1 MGIFYK
7 RELLQV
13 ILKDK
18 LQYIEEVRKLKKE
31 KWLIIIGNILLFI
44 TCILQVIVK
53 LSSEVYVTLITISV
67 LLELIGIALG
77 KEE

>member
-1 MGIFYK
+1 MVNNYWKYF
-7 RELLQV
+7 
-13 ILKDK
+13 
-18 LQYIEEVRKLKKE
+18 
-31 KWLIIIGNILLFI
+31 IIYYLHTSSNS
-44 TCILQVIVK
+44 K

>member
-1 MGIFYK
+1 MISTCFYDNIFK
-7 RELLQV
+7 N
-13 ILKDK
+13 K

>member
-1 MGIFYK
+1 M
-7 RELLQV
+7 QH
-13 ILKDK
+13 K

>member
-1 MGIFYK
+1 M
-7 RELLQV
+7 
-13 ILKDK
+13 
-18 LQYIEEVRKLKKE
+18 KKE
-31 KWLIIIGNILLFI
+31 KWLIIIGNILLLI

>member
-1 MGIFYK
+1 M
-7 RELLQV
+7 
-13 ILKDK
+13 
-18 LQYIEEVRKLKKE
+18 KKE

-53 LSSEVYVTLITISV
+53 LSSEVYITLITISV